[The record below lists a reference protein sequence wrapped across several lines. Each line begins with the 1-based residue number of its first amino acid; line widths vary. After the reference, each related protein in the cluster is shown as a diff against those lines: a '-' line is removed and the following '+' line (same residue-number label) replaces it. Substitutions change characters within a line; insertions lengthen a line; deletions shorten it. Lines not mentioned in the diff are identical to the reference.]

1 MTSATSPEKLMSLAP
16 IDSRTRSSLRSGWRR
31 LAAVTASRN
40 SASCAFTVPWQLAP
54 DLVGRHSRARCE
66 PNRPSA
72 MVAPVQA
79 SGR

>member
-1 MTSATSPEKLMSLAP
+1 MSLAP
-16 IDSRTRSSLRSGWRR
+16 IDSSTRSSLRSGWRR
-31 LAAVTASRN
+31 LRGGDGFAQFAELPVDGAWQV
-40 SASCAFTVPWQLAP
+40 AF
-54 DLVGRHSRARCE
+54 DLLGGHSRARWL